1 MPNLENLISLVN
13 KGFFVHNLS
22 ELLTECEELLQENE
36 NTLLIFTLKGLFLHL
51 HGFHDCSPVTVESAE
66 VLTAGLKE
74 RVLELLSDT
83 GSVSWSSLEDL
94 VSLYQSNKAKLQ
106 A

>member
-1 MPNLENLISLVN
+1 MK
-13 KGFFVHNLS
+13 KGFFLHNLS
-22 ELLTECEELLQENE
+22 ELLTECEELLQEKE

-51 HGFHDCSPVTVESAE
+51 HGFYESEPLTVESAE

-74 RVLELLSDT
+74 GILELLSDT
-83 GSVSWSSLEDL
+83 GSASWSSLEDL

-106 A
+106 S